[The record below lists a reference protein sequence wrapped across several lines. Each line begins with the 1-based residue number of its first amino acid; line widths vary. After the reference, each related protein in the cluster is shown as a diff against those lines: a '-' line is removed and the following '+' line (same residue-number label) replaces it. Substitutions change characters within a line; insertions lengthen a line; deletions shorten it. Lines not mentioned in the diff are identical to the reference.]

1 MNGNEWDF
9 KTLAP
14 QITPQN
20 VSKYGGWIVLGVI
33 LIVVLA
39 TSFYTVNTDERG
51 VVLRFGKF
59 VRTTEPGLHAKLPFR
74 IEVVMTPKVKRVFK
88 EEFGFRTLRAG
99 IETIYSKED
108 LTKESLMLC
117 GDLSV
122 AEVGWIVQYRIREPE
137 EFLFKIRNPR
147 KIIRD
152 TSEAVMREVVGDSSV
167 DEVLTIRRVE
177 INAEAELKMQE
188 ILKAYDTG
196 VEIVTVKLQ
205 DVNPPQKVKPA
216 FNEVNAAQQDKERYV
231 NKALEEYNK
240 VVPKARGE
248 AELIIRQA
256 EAYAINRV
264 NIAKGDAKRF
274 ISIWEEYKN
283 AEEVTRRRLYLET
296 LAKALPK
303 TERIYIID
311 DEVKGLLPLLEL
323 EEK

>member
-1 MNGNEWDF
+1 MSGNEWDF
-9 KTLAP
+9 KGLPTE
-14 QITPQN
+14 ITPQN
-20 VSKYGGWIVLGVI
+20 VFKYGGWVVLGVI

-39 TSFYTVNTDERG
+39 TSFYMVDTDEKG

-59 VRTTEPGLHAKLPFR
+59 VRMTEPGLHAKLPFR
-74 IEVVMTPKVKRVFK
+74 IEVVKTPKVERVFK
-88 EEFGFRTLRAG
+88 EEFGFHTLRAG
-99 IETIYSKED
+99 VETIYSGAD
-108 LTKESLMLC
+108 LTRESLMLC
-117 GDLSV
+117 GDLNV
-122 AEVGWIVQYRIREPE
+122 AEVAWIVQYKIREPE
-137 EFLFKIRNPR
+137 KFLFKIRNPG

-152 TSEAVMREVVGDSSV
+152 TSESVMREVVGDSSV

-196 VEIVTVKLQ
+196 IEIVTVKLQ
-205 DVNPPQKVKPA
+205 DVNPPEKVKPA

-264 NIAKGDAKRF
+264 NVAKGDARRF
-274 ISIWEEYKN
+274 DSIWEEYKN
-283 AEEVTRRRLYLET
+283 AKEVTRKRLYLET
-296 LAKALPK
+296 LVEGLPK
-303 TERIYIID
+303 VEKIYIID
-311 DEVKGLLPLLEL
+311 EEVKSLLPLIKLGER
-323 EEK
+323 